1 MLEPHQE
8 AAAAAATIAAS
19 HHQSGLKTSW
29 KDWTPGL
36 DTGNQLLGEV
46 YDTLQG
52 NDPDAINFFVWL
64 FENPKSPIAMKGA
77 ISLERHDCVHILLGR
92 GLLPQDEAFVIGYT
106 MGTAKN
112 ISRFEA
118 RLFKLITN
126 KIYPNPYRFSADNL
140 VAYNMGLRL
149 GKLNPVGKIYDM
161 ALETMKHKRI
171 DELRALCGIDAE
183 ALRRVYAAE
192 QVMIPGSKE
201 SERLPV

>member
-1 MLEPHQE
+1 MLEPLNE
-8 AAAAAATIAAS
+8 TAMAAAVAVATHHHAS
-19 HHQSGLKTSW
+19 TTGW

-36 DTGNQLLGEV
+36 DNADKLLGEV
-46 YDTLQG
+46 YDTLPG

-118 RLFKLITN
+118 RLFKLITS
-126 KIYPNPYRFSADNL
+126 KLYPSPYKFTSDHL
-140 VAYNMGLRL
+140 VAYNMGLRI
-149 GKLNPVGKIYDM
+149 GKLNPVGKIYDIP
-161 ALETMKHKRI
+161 LETMKHKRI
-171 DELRALCGIDAE
+171 GELQALCGIEPA
-183 ALRRVYAAE
+183 ALRRVYGAE

-201 SERLPV
+201 SVRLPV